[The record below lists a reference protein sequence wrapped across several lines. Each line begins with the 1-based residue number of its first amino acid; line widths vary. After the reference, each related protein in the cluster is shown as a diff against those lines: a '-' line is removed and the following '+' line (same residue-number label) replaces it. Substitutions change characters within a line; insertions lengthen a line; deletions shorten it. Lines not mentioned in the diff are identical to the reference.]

1 LNLKIADNLGYILIL
16 CYNIAKMLLI
26 VRAKIDPETL
36 KKVAEDLK
44 GYIKIVVD
52 VRRKI
57 LAAGGEKH
65 VDGERLLLEDGSHR
79 EDLWGAGLDLET
91 GEMDFDSLINLR
103 PMQNRSRE
111 ILDEAIRK
119 RAAAVIE
126 SLLKD

>member
-1 LNLKIADNLGYILIL
+1 
-16 CYNIAKMLLI
+16 MLLI
-26 VRAKIDPETL
+26 VRAKIDSQTL

-57 LAAGGEKH
+57 LSAGGEKH
-65 VDGERLLLEDGSHR
+65 VDGERLLLEDGSR
-79 EDLWGAGLDLET
+79 QEDLWGAGLDLET

-111 ILDEAIRK
+111 ILDEEIRK
-119 RAAAVIE
+119 KVAVIIE

>member
-1 LNLKIADNLGYILIL
+1 
-16 CYNIAKMLLI
+16 MLLI
-26 VRAKIDPETL
+26 VRAKIDSQIR
-36 KKVAEDLK
+36 KKIAEDLK

-52 VRRKI
+52 VKRKI

-65 VDGERLLLEDGSHR
+65 VDGERLLLEDGSR
-79 EDLWGAGLDLET
+79 QEDLWGAGLDLET

-111 ILDEAIRK
+111 ILDEGIRK
-119 RAAAVIE
+119 IVAGVIE

>member
-1 LNLKIADNLGYILIL
+1 
-16 CYNIAKMLLI
+16 MLLI
-26 VRAKIDPETL
+26 VRAKIDSQIRQ
-36 KKVAEDLK
+36 KIAEDLK

-65 VDGERLLLEDGSHR
+65 VDGERLLLEAGSLQ

-111 ILDEAIRK
+111 ILDEEIRK
-119 RAAAVIE
+119 KVATVIE

>member
-1 LNLKIADNLGYILIL
+1 
-16 CYNIAKMLLI
+16 MLLI
-26 VRAKIDPETL
+26 VRSKIDPETR
-36 KKVAEDLK
+36 KKIAKDLK

-65 VDGERLLLEDGSHR
+65 VDGERLLLEDGSR
-79 EDLWGAGLDLET
+79 QEDLWGAGLDLET

-103 PMQNRSRE
+103 PTQNRSRE
-111 ILDEAIRK
+111 ILDEEIRK
-119 RAAAVIE
+119 KSASLIE